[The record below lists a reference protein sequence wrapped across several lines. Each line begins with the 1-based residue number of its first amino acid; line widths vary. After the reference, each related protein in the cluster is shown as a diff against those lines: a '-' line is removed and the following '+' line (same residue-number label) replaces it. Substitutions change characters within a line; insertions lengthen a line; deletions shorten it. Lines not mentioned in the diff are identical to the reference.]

1 MKKIKKAVIPIGGM
15 GTRFLPITKSVPKE
29 MLPIIDK
36 PIIHYIIEEAVNSGI
51 EEILLITSSYKKVVE
66 DYFDNNYELESRLE
80 HSEKLNQLNVLEK
93 ISNMA
98 KIYYI
103 RQGEPLGTGHAIL
116 KAKEFVGDEP
126 FAILFGDNVIKG
138 DIPALKQLIDVYEK
152 YDCNVIGV
160 QDVPKD
166 KIDQYG
172 IIEYENNNSLK
183 IQRMIEKP
191 LVGSVESSSA
201 SLGRYILK
209 PEIFSK
215 LENIQLKNGEY
226 YLTDGMELLMN
237 EQDFY
242 ACRFEGVC
250 YDTGNQE
257 GYLKV
262 NIAYAFDN
270 KELFLKLLDFI
281 KSL

>member
-80 HSEKLNQLNVLEK
+80 QSEKLNQLNVLEK